1 MNMYLIMFCQSSIK
15 VEYRIVSSNS
25 DAVTV
30 AEEFKRKRRNVNIV
44 GVYLLRQCKWIREE
58 LA

>member
-15 VEYRIVSSNS
+15 VEYRIVSSTR

-30 AEEFKRKRRNVNIV
+30 ADEFKRKRRNVNIV
-44 GVYLLRQCKWIREE
+44 GVYLLRQCVWRKEDIS
-58 LA
+58 